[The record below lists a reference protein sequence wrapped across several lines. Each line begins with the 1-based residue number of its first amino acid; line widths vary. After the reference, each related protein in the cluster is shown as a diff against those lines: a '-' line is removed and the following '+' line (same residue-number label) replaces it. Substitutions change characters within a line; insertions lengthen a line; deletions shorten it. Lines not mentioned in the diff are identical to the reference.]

1 MNKLISII
9 VFLTGISLSY
19 GLYSYNTT
27 NSLRNYGLIMPIIV
41 AAVIAVTISIYLYNK
56 INGKSLSCLLSV
68 LISYFAYF
76 IILVVGFLINEEYFV
91 FVAFSPIIFRF
102 LFPITLMSWL
112 SVFLYFK
119 FKKINAE
126 QGHSL

>member
-1 MNKLISII
+1 
-9 VFLTGISLSY
+9 
-19 GLYSYNTT
+19 
-27 NSLRNYGLIMPIIV
+27 MPIIV